1 MRPARVTTLNEEVD
15 RLEAWRRALQRR
27 ALQSSYAELEKEKS
41 EVDSASKVVALES
54 SFNIIK
60 TEYW

>member
-15 RLEAWRRALQRR
+15 RLEAWRRALQ
-27 ALQSSYAELEKEKS
+27 SSYAELEKEKS
-41 EVDSASKVVALES
+41 EVDSASRVVALEE